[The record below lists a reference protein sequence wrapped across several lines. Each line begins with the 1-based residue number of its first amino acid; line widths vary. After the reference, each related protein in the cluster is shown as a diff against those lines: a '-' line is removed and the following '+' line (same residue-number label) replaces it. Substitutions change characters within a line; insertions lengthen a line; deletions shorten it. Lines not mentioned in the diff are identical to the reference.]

1 MRVLISKLNCFQTA
15 PILERL
21 GGLKSGIWLKNTI
34 VIKEWGG
41 KFWYPHGMLQWLDI
55 CKLLPS
61 HLLENVENLIDEKVV
76 GLQRKS
82 WLDVLQSLFGPINV
96 LV

>member
-1 MRVLISKLNCFQTA
+1 
-15 PILERL
+15 
-21 GGLKSGIWLKNTI
+21 
-34 VIKEWGG
+34 
-41 KFWYPHGMLQWLDI
+41 MLQWLDI

>member
-1 MRVLISKLNCFQTA
+1 M
-15 PILERL
+15 LE
-21 GGLKSGIWLKNTI
+21 
-34 VIKEWGG
+34 
-41 KFWYPHGMLQWLDI
+41 WLDI

-61 HLLENVENLIDEKVV
+61 HLLKNVENKTDEKVV

-82 WLDVLQSLFGPINV
+82 WLDILQSLFGPINV

>member
-1 MRVLISKLNCFQTA
+1 
-15 PILERL
+15 
-21 GGLKSGIWLKNTI
+21 
-34 VIKEWGG
+34 
-41 KFWYPHGMLQWLDI
+41 MLQWLDI

-61 HLLENVENLIDEKVV
+61 DLLKNVEDIIDEKVL